1 MSHRASVSRSRKGL
15 GSIFIDYGIYTSVV
29 LLFIIF
35 GLFLP
40 RAFFS
45 LSNIRNILISAS
57 TIGIM
62 AVGMTFVII
71 TANIDLSVGSAAYF
85 AVALGVLAMKRAGL
99 SPVVG
104 LLIILLTAVGV
115 GVFNGLQITR
125 LKMVPLIATLA
136 SMGIFRGFA
145 FQFTDAASIYGM
157 PPLIS
162 RLGIGYVGNIPVAVI
177 LLLAC
182 YLLAYYV
189 LEKSRFGTY
198 VYAVGGD
205 REAAFKAG
213 INVPRIVFLVYLLHG
228 FFVGVSS
235 LILCARM
242 DGVVPALG
250 VGMEFDVITAV
261 ILGGTSFSG
270 GVGNVWGSLM
280 GALIITLINTAL
292 TILNVS
298 AFYYDIFK
306 GSVILL
312 AVILDTFRQRRL
324 GIVT

>member
-1 MSHRASVSRSRKGL
+1 MPNAGFPVRKKVADFLTNYAIYVS
-15 GSIFIDYGIYTSVV
+15 I
-29 LLFIIF
+29 LFLFVTF
-35 GLFLP
+35 GLFFP
-40 RAFFS
+40 QAFFS
-45 LSNIRNILISAS
+45 IMNVRNILISAS
-57 TIGIM
+57 VIGVM
-62 AVGMTFVII
+62 AVGMTFVIV
-71 TANIDLSVGSAAYF
+71 TANIDLSVGSVAYF
-85 AVALGVLAMKRAGL
+85 AVALGVLAMKRAGFHPL
-99 SPVVG
+99 WG
-104 LLIILLTAVGV
+104 LLIILMATIGV
-115 GVFNGLQITR
+115 GAVNGLQISR

-136 SMGIFRGFA
+136 SMGIFRGLA

-162 RLGIGYVGNIPVAVI
+162 RLGIGFLGPIPIPVI
-177 LLLAC
+177 LLILS
-182 YLLAYYV
+182 YVSAYYI
-189 LEKSRFGTY
+189 LEKARFGTY

-213 INVPRIVFLVYLLHG
+213 INVPHIIFLVYLLHG
-228 FFVGVSS
+228 FFVGIAS

-270 GVGNVWGSLM
+270 GVGNVWGSLA
-280 GALIITLINTAL
+280 GAVIITLINTAL

-324 GIVT
+324 GIVS